1 MTHIPHVNEQQA
13 EFCAKLGL
21 SVSGDSVGL
30 ALAKLHD
37 LVALNFHEEHDL
49 GRPTNKQIDFAAQ
62 FHIDISTRTR
72 REGNAIISDI
82 MTELNLASIEE
93 QSLGPG
99 VPVVNKW
106 DEHNRAEIISSIQ
119 DDGLVFLKGGN
130 GKRAWARSLKRI
142 RVEAGAQHL
151 ES

>member
-1 MTHIPHVNEQQA
+1 MMKELNHIPRVTKQQA

-21 SVSGDSVGL
+21 SVSGDTVGL

-37 LVALNFHEEHDL
+37 MVALHFYEEYDL
-49 GRPTNKQIDFAAQ
+49 GRPTDKQIDLAAQ

-72 REGNAIISDI
+72 REGKAIISDLMI
-82 MTELNLASIEE
+82 ELNMASIEE
-93 QSLGPG
+93 QSLAPG

-106 DEHNRAEIISSIQ
+106 DEHNRTEIISSIQ

-142 RVEAGAQHL
+142 
-151 ES
+151 